1 MSLLAESR
9 GRKRTAANIC
19 GDSLVVPL
27 SSDGLAAH
35 QLQGFSPG
43 CKTCMTEG
51 KFSGVDPREVLN
63 LVGTYDSII
72 QLTF

>member
-9 GRKRTAANIC
+9 GRKRTAAKTCCAIF
-19 GDSLVVPL
+19 VVPL

-72 QLTF
+72 QLMF